1 MSMCSI
7 NSDHLENYYG
17 NMHFKAMQNGQKQE
31 DIKKRYN
38 DKTKCELKPKE
49 KTTKQVTKRKK
60 VLAGS
65 NVSVLQKQRQKGK
78 VKKRRLWYIK
88 KAVKEK
94 WGREQMIGWVRKF
107 IVVYKLEYIN
117 KIKYQGLHIIS
128 MHICVK
134 SVIALCLCICVWAS
148 ECLCL
153 CLHLGFVIQASQKEK
168 QRGGEASGAGE
179 HCIFDQLHHTPMP
192 VKTWIIN

>member
-1 MSMCSI
+1 
-7 NSDHLENYYG
+7 
-17 NMHFKAMQNGQKQE
+17 
-31 DIKKRYN
+31 
-38 DKTKCELKPKE
+38 
-49 KTTKQVTKRKK
+49 
-60 VLAGS
+60 
-65 NVSVLQKQRQKGK
+65 
-78 VKKRRLWYIK
+78 
-88 KAVKEK
+88 
-94 WGREQMIGWVRKF
+94 MIGWVRKF

-179 HCIFDQLHHTPMP
+179 HCIFDQLHYTPMP
-192 VKTWIIN
+192 VKT